1 MLQVDRLREE
11 LSGVTDVCGQVF
23 DLLQDSRPDD
33 DVTISLFGLYEHRIV
48 TISRI
53 LDDASAR
60 DQARPDSYLYPDNRN
75 GSRGGSRGPKR
86 AGSSVVKD
94 RQSLMDYLKK

>member
-1 MLQVDRLREE
+1 M
-11 LSGVTDVCGQVF
+11 CGQVF

-33 DVTISLFGLYEHRIV
+33 DATISLFGQYEHRIV

-60 DQARPDSYLYPDNRN
+60 DQARPDNYLYPDNRN
-75 GSRGGSRGPKR
+75 GSIGGSRGPKR
-86 AGSSVVKD
+86 TGRSVVKD
-94 RQSLMDYLKK
+94 RQSLIDYLNK